1 MRCYAP
7 VVGFVS
13 SLYNIVVPATVIADL
28 VCHAF
33 FPTFTFA

>member
-1 MRCYAP
+1 MRCHAP
-7 VVGFVS
+7 VVGVVS
-13 SLYNIVVPATVIADL
+13 SLYNIVVAATVTADL